1 LLAVSTRF
9 QSDLLT
15 PSAINVNGDI
25 AVNIEFLSNLDGN
38 LTANQ
43 RPPIDA
49 AFVLDISGSMSSR
62 FPDDSDNRS
71 KLEVAKD
78 CILKIS
84 EQLLPT
90 DRFSVAVFND
100 NATTIFNLVNASK
113 SNLTKLTRKLGQV
126 NTRGGTNLS
135 LGLKHGYNL
144 IRDVKK
150 KTADHPRLQRV
161 FFLTDM
167 ESTAEDEMGVIA
179 MAKAQALVPDTNTTN
194 TVPVVDET
202 LSVKSP
208 FSLFKSS
215 ISLSDE
221 ERAQFNSPVHLSV
234 VGIGVDLSVATVE
247 SISAIPGARYTSV
260 VNSSEFLAQVV
271 DAFNYDIT
279 PIGFNISLQ
288 LSDNLSFA
296 QVYGSA
302 ELNSLQPGCQSCT
315 ISTEFPVQLD
325 EFESTNGGF
334 YLCRLRENSVSTSP
348 HYIDASW
355 TDLAGV
361 RHSERVTLAIPP
373 PFQVESDL
381 KRVISPDCD
390 PTIRKALVLAEY
402 VQCLT
407 DYALD
412 GEDNDDGEMDD
423 GSDYDDD
430 DDDDESSPQP
440 RTSGAMQLDNN
451 TNVLPCSVESLQKL
465 LILGFEGIIST
476 ENEIDL
482 PSDTPKQIIIHYR
495 NAKKF
500 RRLRTALYE
509 TMAICND
516 ASLSTDNKNIIQ
528 TVEQVIELEA
538 KDIEKHLNSLRE
550 KGSAGAEIV
559 GNNTGDNDS
568 IRGFMCPISL
578 SIMNDPVIA
587 ADGHSYER
595 SAITTW
601 ISARNGVVLS
611 PLTNLPL
618 VHNNLVPNHSLKFLI
633 QQYQQQQQQQQQEQ
647 PAVSNVAPSVINMKR
662 SGTTRKTPKR
672 K

>member
-1 LLAVSTRF
+1 M
-9 QSDLLT
+9 
-15 PSAINVNGDI
+15 
-25 AVNIEFLSNLDGN
+25 DGN
-38 LTANQ
+38 LTATQ

-49 AFVLDISGSMSSR
+49 AFVLDISGSMNSR

-113 SNLTKLTRKLGQV
+113 SNLTKLTSKLGQV

-150 KTADHPRLQRV
+150 KSVDSRLQRV

-167 ESTAEDEMGVIA
+167 ESTAEDERGVIA
-179 MAKAQALVPDTNTTN
+179 MAKIQALVPDTNTTN
-194 TVPVVDET
+194 IPVDET
-202 LSVKSP
+202 SSVKSP
-208 FSLFKSS
+208 FSFVKSS
-215 ISLSDE
+215 ISLSDG
-221 ERAQFNSPVHLSV
+221 ERAQLNTPVHLSV

-260 VNSSEFLAQVV
+260 VNSSEFLASVV

-279 PIGFNISLQ
+279 PIGYNISLQ
-288 LSDNLSFA
+288 LSNNLSFA
-296 QVYGSA
+296 QIYGSA
-302 ELNSLQPGCQSCT
+302 ELNSLPAGSQSCT

-325 EFESTNGGF
+325 EFDCTSGGF
-334 YLCRLRENSVSTSP
+334 YLCRLRENSVSGP

-355 TDLAGV
+355 TDMAGA
-361 RHSERVTLAIPP
+361 RHTERVNLAIPP

-390 PTIRKALVLAEY
+390 QTIRKAIVLAEY

-412 GEDNDDGEMDD
+412 GEDNGDGEMDD
-423 GSDYDDD
+423 DDDD
-430 DDDDESSPQP
+430 DDDDEESLPQP
-440 RTSGAMQLDNN
+440 RTSAAMPLENN
-451 TNVLPCSVESLQKL
+451 NNALPCSVASLQKL
-465 LILGFEGIIST
+465 LILSSEGIIST

-482 PSDTPKQIIIHYR
+482 PGDTPKQIIIHYR
-495 NAKKF
+495 NASKF

-516 ASLSTDNKNIIQ
+516 PSLSTDNQNIIQ
-528 TVEQVIELEA
+528 TIEQVIELET
-538 KDIEKHLNSLRE
+538 KDIEQQLNSLRE
-550 KGSAGAEIV
+550 KGNAGAEIV
-559 GNNTGDNDS
+559 GNNTDDS
-568 IRGFMCPISL
+568 TSIPRGFMCPISL

-595 SAITTW
+595 TAITTW

-618 VHNNLVPNHSLKFLI
+618 AHNNLVPNHSLKFLI
-633 QQYQQQQQQQQQEQ
+633 QEYQQQQQQQQQQ
-647 PAVSNVAPSVINMKR
+647 QAAVGTTAPNNKNNTKR
-662 SGTTRKTPKR
+662 GGTTRKTPK
-672 K
+672 KK